1 MNVKDL
7 IKINRSALEQ
17 HLQKNNFRF
26 YKQIFKLIA
35 IQTDKILKELQ
46 A

>member
-7 IKINRSALEQ
+7 IKINQSVFEQ
-17 HLQKNNFRF
+17 HLQKNNYRF

-35 IQTDKILKELQ
+35 IQTVKTLKELQ
-46 A
+46 V